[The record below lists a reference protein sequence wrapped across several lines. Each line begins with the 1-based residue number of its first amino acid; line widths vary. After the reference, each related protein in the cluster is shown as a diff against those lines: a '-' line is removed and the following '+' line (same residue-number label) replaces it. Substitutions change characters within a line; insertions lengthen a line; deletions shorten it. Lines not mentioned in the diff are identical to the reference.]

1 MPIFTAADYRHIFIL
16 RGNDCPI
23 LSGNEHVRIIR
34 GAKRDRFFGCASF
47 PLFFIFAR
55 KPNG

>member
-34 GAKRDRFFGCASF
+34 GAKETGFSVVLHSRFFY
-47 PLFFIFAR
+47 FAR